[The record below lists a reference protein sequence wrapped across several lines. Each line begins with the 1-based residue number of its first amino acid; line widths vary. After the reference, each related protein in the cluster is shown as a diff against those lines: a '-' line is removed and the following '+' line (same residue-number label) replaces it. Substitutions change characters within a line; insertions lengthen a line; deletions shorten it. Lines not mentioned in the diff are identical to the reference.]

1 MFPNHKGREEP
12 MRKIVVV
19 ALLAV
24 VFPAT
29 AAAQWTIDEEVDPF
43 TDASNYSATLSGED
57 DRIFISYA
65 CQGRL
70 ELLLVIFSPGPGTNI
85 FGSGVVQIRF
95 GDDPGETEVWDDN
108 NEYLAAPVA
117 FVRRMAQH
125 DTLLLGV
132 SAYRSGSVRDRF
144 NLTGTAAMLEQID
157 CRAE

>member
-1 MFPNHKGREEP
+1 
-12 MRKIVVV
+12 MR
-19 ALLAV
+19 
-24 VFPAT
+24 
-29 AAAQWTIDEEVDPF
+29 TIESSSV
-43 TDASNYSATLSGED
+43 
-57 DRIFISYA
+57 YA
-65 CQGRL
+65 CQVRL

-132 SAYRSGSVRDRF
+132 SAYRSGSVTDRF
-144 NLTGTAAMLEQID
+144 
-157 CRAE
+157 